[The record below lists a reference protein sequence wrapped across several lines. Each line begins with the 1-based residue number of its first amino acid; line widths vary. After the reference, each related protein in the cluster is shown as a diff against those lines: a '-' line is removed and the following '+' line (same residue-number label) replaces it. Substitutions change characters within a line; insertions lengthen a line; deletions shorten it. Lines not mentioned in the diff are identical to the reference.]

1 MKPRAPLP
9 LRVGVLGC
17 GKISGVYLTSLRR
30 LPAVRLAA
38 CADLD
43 PARAEAAAASA
54 GVRAVTPAQLF
65 KDQEIDAVLNL
76 TLPSV
81 HAATTL
87 AALRSGKHVYVEK
100 PLAATLADGKR
111 ILSLAGTKRRRVGCA
126 PDTVL
131 GPGHQ
136 AALKMVHEG
145 RIGKP
150 VGATAFMQCP
160 GHEHWHPD
168 PAFYYQKGGGPL
180 LDMGPYYL
188 TALVL
193 ALGPVRSVA
202 GMATIGRNPRMIRS
216 EPQLGKKI
224 RVETPT
230 HVGALLEFAAG
241 TVAQL
246 GMSFDVAAHTQPW
259 LEIHGTDGSIQFPD
273 PNHFTGPVRFHALYG
288 KSWEETTP
296 AHPAEIQRGMGLAEM
311 AEAIALKRPHLAS
324 AELAF
329 HVLEIMTAVL
339 DAARTGRRVSI
350 RSRPPV
356 WKPLPE
362 GVPAMVI
369 P

>member
-17 GKISGVYLTSLRR
+17 GKISGAYLASLRR
-30 LPAVRLAA
+30 LPSVRLAA

-43 PARAEAAAASA
+43 PARAEASAAAA
-54 GVRAVTPAQLF
+54 GVRAVTPTQLF
-65 KDQEIDAVLNL
+65 KDREIDAVLNL
-76 TLPSV
+76 TLPAV
-81 HAATTL
+81 HAVTTL

-111 ILSLAGTKRRRVGCA
+111 ILSLAGIKRRRVGCA

-168 PAFYYQKGGGPL
+168 PAFYYQEGGGPL
-180 LDMGPYYL
+180 FDMGPYYL
-188 TALVL
+188 SALVL

-202 GMATIGRNPRMIRS
+202 GMATIGRNPRIIRS
-216 EPQLGKKI
+216 EPQRGKKI

-230 HVGALLEFAAG
+230 HVASLLEFARG
-241 TVAQL
+241 TVAHL

-259 LEIHGTDGSIQFPD
+259 LEIHGTEGSIQFPD
-273 PNHFTGPVRFHALYG
+273 PNQFTGPVRFHALYG
-288 KSWEETTP
+288 KSWEEISPT
-296 AHPAEIQRGMGLAEM
+296 HPAEIQRGMGLAEM
-311 AEAIALKRPHLAS
+311 AEAMALNRPHLAS

-339 DAARTGRRVSI
+339 DAAHTGRRIPI
-350 RSRPPV
+350 RSRPPA